1 MKRLRHFLSSMVG
14 RLFVILL
21 LGMSVAAIGAT
32 MLATSKRQ
40 QEFERQNLNRIAD
53 RLQGYVNLLDGN
65 PELRERLL
73 EIGGPSV
80 RALQPGARLGRA
92 DTALMEVLDDRPG
105 RSLARMCTSLRSAP
119 AFPSCRTCCRR
130 RRPGIASTRA
140 SVIRH
145 SSRPSAVR
153 ST

>member
-21 LGMSVAAIGAT
+21 LGMAVAAIGAT

-73 EIGGPSV
+73 AIGG
-80 RALQPGARLGRA
+80 RACARCSP
-92 DTALMEVLDDRPG
+92 E
-105 RSLARMCTSLRSAP
+105 P
-119 AFPSCRTCCRR
+119 ASGVPTRR
-130 RRPGIASTRA
+130 
-140 SVIRH
+140 
-145 SSRPSAVR
+145 
-153 ST
+153 

>member
-65 PELRERLL
+65 PNC
-73 EIGGPSV
+73 
-80 RALQPGARLGRA
+80 AN
-92 DTALMEVLDDRPG
+92 D
-105 RSLARMCTSLRSAP
+105 CLRSVGP
-119 AFPSCRTCCRR
+119 ACVRCSP
-130 RRPGIASTRA
+130 ARA
-140 SVIRH
+140 WGGRIPH
-145 SSRPSAVR
+145 
-153 ST
+153 

>member
-21 LGMSVAAIGAT
+21 LGMAVAAIGAT

-73 EIGGPSV
+73 AIGGPSV
-80 RALQPGARLGRA
+80 KPYQPAGLWEQAGTGKSTALQA
-92 DTALMEVLDDRPG
+92 TQTIFSQMQSM
-105 RSLARMCTSLRSAP
+105 SLFNKLR
-119 AFPSCRTCCRR
+119 
-130 RRPGIASTRA
+130 
-140 SVIRH
+140 
-145 SSRPSAVR
+145 
-153 ST
+153 